1 MKRAAKY
8 RDSRTRPAVQY
19 EFVLDKLDLV
29 SPNKMLRMHWAT
41 RREWK
46 DIYSDA
52 VWAVTEKWSKHLD
65 PCHIKIERLFTGRQK
80 AMDPD
85 NLVGSVK
92 FLLDG
97 MRSCGVISD
106 DNPECIS
113 LEVHQRRT
121 DTKAIRVTI
130 QRKAKA

>member
-1 MKRAAKY
+1 MEY
-8 RDSRTRPAVQY
+8 QFELSDM
-19 EFVLDKLDLV
+19 DLV
-29 SPNKMLRMHWAT
+29 SPNKMLRMHWAV
-41 RREWK
+41 RKKWK
-46 DIYSDA
+46 QTYSDA
-52 VWAVTEKWSKHLD
+52 VWQHTELWIKHLD

-130 QRKAKA
+130 ERKAKA

>member
-1 MKRAAKY
+1 M
-8 RDSRTRPAVQY
+8 DY
-19 EFVLDKLDLV
+19 EFDLENMDLV
-29 SPNKMLRMHWAT
+29 SPNRMLRMHWAT
-41 RREWK
+41 RRKWK
-46 DIYSDA
+46 EDYSDR
-52 VWAVTEKWSKHLD
+52 VWCQTSKWPKNLD